1 MRQARDDFA
10 RYCLESSRVGDDSGM
25 QTRGGIDYNL
35 FFRLICLKM
44 NNHPVFMIFKMF
56 IGQTVYRVKL
66 CSVKYMNCG
75 ISESEI

>member
-56 IGQTVYRVKL
+56 IGQTITELDHIRYR
-66 CSVKYMNCG
+66 NCG
-75 ISESEI
+75 ISECKI